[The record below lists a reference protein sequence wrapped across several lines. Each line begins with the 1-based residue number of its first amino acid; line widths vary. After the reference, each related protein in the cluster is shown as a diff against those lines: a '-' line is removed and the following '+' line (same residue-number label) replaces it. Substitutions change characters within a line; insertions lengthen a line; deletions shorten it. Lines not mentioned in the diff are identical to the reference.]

1 MKILLSRIVTVSI
14 AGFSAG
20 LLGIGGGAIMVPQQ
34 MLLLKEEIK
43 VAVLTRLGMIV
54 TATISFILF
63 KVTFSFFL
71 V

>member
-20 LLGIGGGAIMVPQQ
+20 LLGIGGGAIMVPLQ